1 MMVVTRYGR
10 ATAHVVF
17 GRPAMGYDD
26 QTNIGGSQGAFL
38 TTQWSLIENVQ
49 AGQDHDRA
57 LIGFLLEQYW
67 KPIYCYLR
75 RRGHQNEEA
84 KDLTQGFFHEV
95 VLNKH
100 LVRRADKAKGR
111 FRSFLLHALRQY
123 LAKQAVRDG
132 AQKRIPKDKLV
143 PLEAVAEPLL
153 PDSMVQASPE
163 ESYHYAWLSALL
175 ERVLAQVRLACEAQ
189 GMAKHWEL
197 FERRVVRPTL
207 DDAPAPSLTELCATH
222 GIASAKQASNMIV
235 TVKRRFRSDLLQAV
249 RQTVLSQGQAPAE
262 LEELLS
268 FLPKSAQHRPT
279 LG

>member
-10 ATAHVVF
+10 ATARVVF

-26 QTNIGGSQGAFL
+26 QTDIGGSQGAFL

-67 KPIYCYLR
+67 KPVYCYLR
-75 RRGHQNEEA
+75 RRGHHNEEA

-100 LVRRADKAKGR
+100 LVRRADKTKGR

-143 PLEAVAEPLL
+143 PLDAVAEPLL

-189 GMAKHWEL
+189 GMATHWEL

-207 DDAPAPSLTELCATH
+207 DDAPAPSLAELCATH